1 MSSNPFAVV
10 DGPPQRRHI
19 VLADARATRAGVRAG
34 QPLAAA
40 QMLCPRL
47 CVAPRDEA
55 AERRAL
61 ESLAACAYRFSAE
74 VAIAAPDAILV
85 EVGASLALFG
95 GWAALE
101 RRLRAELDGFGF
113 AYTLAAAPT
122 AAGAR
127 VLSAQADGLA
137 ILSLAQLGH
146 ALGAVPLA
154 ASGLPEKAVAAL
166 HGMGFRALR
175 DLFRLPRVELARR
188 IGPDAQALLDRMRG
202 LAGETFPRW
211 QPPDRFERRIEFPSG
226 IESQHALAFP
236 LQRLI
241 REFALFLA
249 TRDGGVQRFALVL
262 GHEHGAS
269 TRIGIGLLA
278 PQRDATALLEFARA
292 RFDRIELVAA
302 VHSLTLC
309 ADDLPSLCPLHRD
322 LFDTNRRQQLDW
334 PSLAERLRARLG
346 DAALRGL
353 RCAED
358 HRPGRAWRYASVIEP
373 TTRSS
378 RGSGFSRDALKPSP
392 SRDEPGF
399 RAALLRAG
407 ERLHTDVLASARMR
421 EGLGGKGVHH
431 DRSIAAEAAPT
442 KADTLRRAA
451 TSTPAENAA
460 KTRPF
465 WLLRR
470 PILLHGGALR
480 ILAGPERIES
490 GWWDEHDQRR
500 DYYIVQTRSGQRAWA
515 FVEAGTIAAAA
526 PGGVP
531 TNWTL
536 HGWFA

>member
-1 MSSNPFAVV
+1 
-10 DGPPQRRHI
+10 
-19 VLADARATRAGVRAG
+19 
-34 QPLAAA
+34 
-40 QMLCPRL
+40 MLCPRL
-47 CVAPRDEA
+47 CVVPRDEA

-74 VAIAAPDAILV
+74 VAIATPDVILA

-95 GWAALE
+95 GWVALE
-101 RRLRAELDGFGF
+101 RRLRAELDDFGF

-122 AAGAR
+122 ATGAR

-137 ILSLAQLGH
+137 ILSPAQLGH

-175 DLFRLPRVELARR
+175 DLFRLPRVEFARR

-202 LAGETFPRW
+202 LASETFPRW

-226 IESQHALAFP
+226 IESQPALAFP

-249 TRDGGVQRFALVL
+249 ARDGGVQRFALVL
-262 GHEHGAS
+262 GHERGAS

-278 PQRDATALLEFARA
+278 PQRDAAALLECARA
-292 RFDRIELVAA
+292 RLDRIELVAA

-334 PSLAERLRARLG
+334 PALAERLRARLG

-358 HRPGRAWRYASVIEP
+358 HRPGRAWSYASVIEP

-378 RGSGFSRDALKPSP
+378 RGSGFSRDALL
-392 SRDEPGF
+392 DTT
-399 RAALLRAG
+399 AAQ
-407 ERLHTDVLASARMR
+407 
-421 EGLGGKGVHH
+421 
-431 DRSIAAEAAPT
+431 RSIAAEAAPT
-442 KADTLRRAA
+442 KAGIPGRAG
-451 TSTPAENAA
+451 TNIRPESAA

-470 PILLHGGALR
+470 PILLRGGTLR

-515 FVEAGTIAAAA
+515 FVEAGTIAATA

-531 TNWTL
+531 NWTL